1 MAHCK
6 RLAAS
11 WAVGLVLA
19 IGSFDARAQACEAE
33 PSVSNSASFQRWSA
47 WCRCVG
53 GTPASNFTDA
63 QKQGGCRRPSDT
75 SSFLVPI
82 PGGGSIGTII
92 GTGLG
97 RALVDWLSGDP
108 AAEARKKQEAEMAAA
123 RQRAQEEAER
133 AEALR
138 QQELAKQRILGALKL
153 TEPSGGLELKTE
165 PAAPAPLPSAT
176 NAAPAASAPAA
187 PVAEATPS
195 GGGLQLKL
203 GDDAESPGAVVSPTF
218 GTGGENGAVRGGA
231 GSGVRGFGHAIRGN
245 DSKKRPSRAGVHKGP
260 KAGELCKDWKDCG
273 KGADGMC
280 TQCCEEQR
288 VVAIESCRKPTFEA
302 SMACQRE
309 ACKCNNACLEKCG
322 MTTTPCQ

>member
-187 PVAEATPS
+187 PAAEATPS

-231 GSGVRGFGHAIRGN
+231 GSGVRGFGHARKAPKKPAHGGKARRPAETQPDPCKADRALSRGACYQHCN
-245 DSKKRPSRAGVHKGP
+245 AYVNPALEGCKGLDRVRYDACSKKVG
-260 KAGELCKDWKDCG
+260 DCG
-273 KGADGMC
+273 NICNAD
-280 TQCCEEQR
+280 CELR
-288 VVAIESCRKPTFEA
+288 PDP
-302 SMACQRE
+302 
-309 ACKCNNACLEKCG
+309 L
-322 MTTTPCQ
+322 P